1 MFCGSVGGVLLSP
14 YCLRVLPVPWGEEEE
29 DEKEVVGG
37 GGGDPRGAR
46 LPERQSSRRGWGLEE
61 VECAADPF
69 SCSLS
74 LCEVKGAEIPL
85 REDFVKG

>member
-46 LPERQSSRRGWGLEE
+46 LPERQSLPGGAGAWRRWSVLQTPS
-61 VECAADPF
+61 AAASPF
-69 SCSLS
+69 
-74 LCEVKGAEIPL
+74 V
-85 REDFVKG
+85 R